1 MRVAGPEAGP
11 LAWMAWSKG
20 YLPFTARTLP
30 SSNVL
35 FQDSS
40 MTICS
45 VRPRALLAFD
55 RRGTR
60 THHCHD
66 VRDLASISDPNR
78 LPTPFCIL
86 RHNSLFTHFCMGPSR
101 VGDNVDCKCNGAT
114 AVQHLDTSLLT
125 QALDAESCVTNPCGT
140 ARGCC
145 LVQTRPLTNAASA
158 LVRRFRGPRFLPTY
172 QQQRHGS

>member
-1 MRVAGPEAGP
+1 
-11 LAWMAWSKG
+11 
-20 YLPFTARTLP
+20 
-30 SSNVL
+30 
-35 FQDSS
+35 

-45 VRPRALLAFD
+45 VRPRPLLAFD

-145 LVQTRPLTNAASA
+145 LVQTLAFNQCGFCLSSSVSRSTLPANVPTAAPRQLTRSHSA
-158 LVRRFRGPRFLPTY
+158 LGPDCVTWTFSEVLQPTSAEV
-172 QQQRHGS
+172 GA